1 MKVSI
6 WWNRETLLC
15 YHQTPAGMTS
25 ACDQD
30 STGEL
35 SSLVYAQDGGV
46 NSDLKEREVRSEA
59 RDRNKPEAFHG
70 KEERN

>member
-1 MKVSI
+1 
-6 WWNRETLLC
+6 
-15 YHQTPAGMTS
+15 MTS

>member
-1 MKVSI
+1 
-6 WWNRETLLC
+6 
-15 YHQTPAGMTS
+15 MTS

-30 STGEL
+30 STDEL

-46 NSDLKEREVRSEA
+46 NSDLKEREVRREA

-70 KEERN
+70 KEERRKLMRTRSQELFSNDR